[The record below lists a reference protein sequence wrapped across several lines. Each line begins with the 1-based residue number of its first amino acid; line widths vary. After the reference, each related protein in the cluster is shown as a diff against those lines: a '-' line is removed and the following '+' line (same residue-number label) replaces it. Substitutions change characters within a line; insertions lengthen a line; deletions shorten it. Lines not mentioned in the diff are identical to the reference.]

1 MIPLRA
7 GRVPEEHGPGHGVI
21 ATLGRA
27 IMLRIIPVCAL
38 CLLCSGS
45 SPRPPRRPTG
55 PTSSWSSPT
64 ARGTAIWGSKATPR
78 SGRPTWTDSPARA
91 CGSTASPSHRTSPR
105 SAGLLTGWYPYRTGV
120 ADTYLGRAMMHPD
133 EITLAEMLTASGYQT
148 AIFGK
153 WHFGDTT
160 SATGRCALP
169 APATTQSPSGS
180 PYPRPRARTPGA
192 SQRRP
197 DEGRGAGRDAMH
209 IRNRSH

>member
-1 MIPLRA
+1 MCALSALLGFVFEAPAKADRPNILL
-7 GRVPEEHGPGHGVI
+7 VITHGQGHGD
-21 ATLGRA
+21 LGFQGNPKIR
-27 IMLRIIPVCAL
+27 
-38 CLLCSGS
+38 
-45 SPRPPRRPTG
+45 
-55 PTSSWSSPT
+55 
-64 ARGTAIWGSKATPR
+64 TPNLDR
-78 SGRPTWTDSPARA
+78 LARA
-91 CGSTASPSHRTSPR
+91 SVRLDRFSVSPDFAPKRT
-105 SAGLLTGWYPYRTGV
+105 GLLTGWYPYRTGV